1 METVVE
7 NAKKALKGGEFL
19 VAETKPEDVFIIGE
33 FSEEQLM
40 VIKMVQDFIRQRVVP
55 NSAQIEK
62 LDIELTTKLLREAG
76 EQGILGT
83 SFPEEYGGYKQD
95 FLTNMAITEVMS
107 EGRSF
112 SLSYGANVGIGM
124 LPILYFGTEAQKTKY
139 LPDLVAGHKFA
150 AYCLTEPDSG
160 SDALAAKSRAV
171 LSEDGQHYILN
182 GQKMWITNAGFA
194 DVFVVFAKID
204 GDKFTG
210 FIVERNWE
218 GLTLGAEEAKLGI
231 KGSST
236 RQVFFENVKV
246 PVENVLGEIGKGHRI
261 AFNILNIG
269 RIKLAAG
276 VLGGAKMV
284 CTQAIRYANERKQ
297 FGKFISSFGAIQH
310 KIAEMA
316 VRVYATESAMYR
328 TSKDI
333 DSMEKSLEAQGKP
346 LSEALL
352 AAAEEYAIECAILK
366 VRGSEC
372 LNYAVDEGLQIY
384 GGMGYS
390 EEAPMAGAYRD
401 ARINRIFEG
410 TNEINRMLS
419 VDMLLKRALKGHIDI
434 LTPALAVQ
442 KELTSFT
449 LPAPA
454 SDELLAT
461 EMGLIRN
468 MKKAFLA
475 VAGATVQALTTQL
488 ETEQEILMN
497 LSDIMSEI
505 YLSESA
511 VLRTLKR
518 VQYLGA
524 DKCEASIQMAQVYVN
539 DAVERVAQHARATVA
554 AWADGDM
561 KRTLLLAIKRF
572 TKFEPINTKELRRR
586 IAERMIAAGE
596 YTHTNAAN

>member
-1 METVVE
+1 METTVE
-7 NAKKALKGGEFL
+7 KKALKGGEFL
-19 VAETKPEDVFIIGE
+19 VAESTPQDVFIIGE
-33 FSEEQLM
+33 FSEEQMM
-40 VIKMVQDFIRQRVVP
+40 VIKMVQDFVRQRVLP
-55 NSAQIEK
+55 NSAKIEK
-62 LDIELTTKLLREAG
+62 LDIDLTKQLLREAG

-83 SFPEEYGGYKQD
+83 AFPEEYGGYKQD
-95 FLTNMAITEVMS
+95 FLTNMAITEVMA

-112 SLSYGANVGIGM
+112 SLSFGAHVGIGM
-124 LPILYFGTEAQKTKY
+124 LPILYFGNEAQKAKY
-139 LPDLVAGHKFA
+139 LPELIAGTKFA

-171 LSEDGQHYILN
+171 LSEDGKHYILN

-218 GLTLGAEEAKLGI
+218 GLSLGAEEQKLGI

-246 PVENVLGEIGKGHRI
+246 PVENVLGEIGKGHKI

-276 VLGGAKMV
+276 VLGGAKAT

-310 KIAEMA
+310 KIAEA
-316 VRVYATESAMYR
+316 ACRIYATESAMYR

-333 DSMEKSLEAQGKP
+333 GDMEKQLEEKGASLA
-346 LSEALL
+346 EALL
-352 AAAEEYAIECAILK
+352 GAAEEYAIECAILK

-372 LNYAVDEGLQIY
+372 LNYVVDEGLQIY

-390 EEAPMAGAYRD
+390 EEAPMAGVYRD

-434 LTPALAVQ
+434 LKPALAVQ

-449 LPAPA
+449 LPTPVG
-454 SDELLAT
+454 DGLLAN
-461 EMGLIRN
+461 EAALVRN
-468 MKKAFLA
+468 MKKVFLA
-475 VAGATVQALTTQL
+475 VAGATVQALMTEL
-488 ETEQEILMN
+488 ESEQEILMN
-497 LSDIMSEI
+497 LADIMAEI
-505 YLSESA
+505 YLCESA

-518 VQYLGA
+518 VQYLGQEN
-524 DKCEASIQMAQVYVN
+524 CQTSIEMTQVYVN
-539 DAVERVAQHARATVA
+539 DAVERVGQHARAVVA

-572 TKFEPINTKELRRR
+572 TKFDPVNTKALRRS

-596 YTHTNAAN
+596 YTHTNNK